1 MRAHRDPVK
10 RNPLAGLA
18 ILAIA
23 ALVTTVALP
32 AYGSF
37 AQQSDAST
45 PRVIPGQSLS
55 PTDGVATELSRDGYQ
70 VTRALSDDLQPYAH
84 LADAFTNNPNSPIQW
99 PFTVGV
105 PISSGFGYREC
116 AGCSSDHQGLDF
128 NPGEG
133 TPIQAIADGTVTGV
147 HGVGGS
153 FGVYV
158 TIEHLIDGVRIVS
171 LYAHMLEDSSPLT
184 AGQQVRVGQLVGQVG
199 NTGQSTGAH
208 LHFGLYLNG
217 TDAFDPYPWLKEHAG
232 G

>member
-10 RNPLAGLA
+10 RNPLAGLS
-18 ILAIA
+18 ILAVV
-23 ALVTTVALP
+23 ALVTAAGLP
-32 AYGSF
+32 AYGTIAPQTDEF
-37 AQQSDAST
+37 TMGA
-45 PRVIPGQSLS
+45 IPGQSFS
-55 PTDGVATELSRDGYQ
+55 STGEVIAELSRDGYQ
-70 VTRALSDDLQPYAH
+70 VTRALSDNLQPFAH
-84 LADAFTNNPNSPIQW
+84 LADTFTNNPNSPVQW
-99 PFTVGV
+99 PFIVGV

-133 TPIQAIADGTVTGV
+133 TPIQSIADGTVVGV
-147 HGVGGS
+147 GGPGGS
-153 FGVYV
+153 FGVVV

-184 AGQQVRVGQLVGQVG
+184 VGQHVTVGQLVGQVG

-208 LHFGLYLNG
+208 LHFGLLVNG
-217 TDAFDPYPWLKEHAG
+217 TDAIDPYPWLKLHAG